1 MLAKIPVM
9 MDKTIRLL
17 KSVKKYTKCIV
28 VPVWIIQKFGEWKRC
43 NIEYNRGIEIDLI
56 TSMESGKDLDHIE
69 GIDYIN
75 EKKRISKGMEE
86 IRKRSKARE
95 NIA

>member
-1 MLAKIPVM
+1 
-9 MDKTIRLL
+9 
-17 KSVKKYTKCIV
+17 
-28 VPVWIIQKFGEWKRC
+28 
-43 NIEYNRGIEIDLI
+43 
-56 TSMESGKDLDHIE
+56 MESGKDLDHIE